1 MSTNKATTQYR
12 SGYNEDRDCF
22 ISKDGRFICYRAYD
36 PESKRKKTYRYEI
49 GTLGI
54 TQELAVAIDDLNY
67 EQDQLDR
74 RENDNKD
81 PLFEARRQRH
91 SEDPDEEDAVDP
103 YDNLSLPGND
113 PAEILTMEESREN
126 PVIAK
131 VRNVVETQFTPE
143 QQDLFYKHFG
153 EGKQL
158 EEIRKEEVAAT
169 GKEKSPQSVL
179 NRKKKMLAK
188 VAKQVFGTEPVKH
201 SKNPKKS

>member
-1 MSTNKATTQYR
+1 
-12 SGYNEDRDCF
+12 
-22 ISKDGRFICYRAYD
+22 
-36 PESKRKKTYRYEI
+36 
-49 GTLGI
+49 
-54 TQELAVAIDDLNY
+54 
-67 EQDQLDR
+67 
-74 RENDNKD
+74 
-81 PLFEARRQRH
+81 
-91 SEDPDEEDAVDP
+91 
-103 YDNLSLPGND
+103 
-113 PAEILTMEESREN
+113 MEEPSEN

-153 EGKQL
+153 QGKQL

-201 SKNPKKS
+201 SKNSKKS